1 MATLYSTLSVVPKQW
16 CIQGRGPWAPLPP
29 YFKAKLRFEGPK
41 KFGLETAPPPLSKG
55 LDDRTLP
62 PPPLSK
68 VWILPKST
76 YKFSRLISIHFFE
89 KLVETI

>member
-41 KFGLETAPPPLSKG
+41 KFGLETAPPPYLRVWMTG
-55 LDDRTLP
+55 PFPLP

-89 KLVETI
+89 KLV